1 MFRENIGENLREIR
15 KKKGRLSVARIV
27 DRIND
32 YGYELSADTYYK
44 WERGTRKPPCDAI
57 PYIAKALG
65 VSEQDIVDDYL
76 KTNACRVKTRA
87 ALAGKFRAAMGGRM
101 DGARERL
108 VGLLTGV
115 EEASLRLA
123 MDAIGQ
129 RYPDFEAYLQAECGV
144 DQTALARL
152 RELYLE

>member
-65 VSEQDIVDDYL
+65 VSENMIFHLHEERERGTDPSFPEGIY
-76 KTNACRVKTRA
+76 
-87 ALAGKFRAAMGGRM
+87 AAMEKTDQMLIANLMIRLKEG
-101 DGARERL
+101 ER
-108 VGLLTGV
+108 
-115 EEASLRLA
+115 RW
-123 MDAIGQ
+123 
-129 RYPDFEAYLQAECGV
+129 
-144 DQTALARL
+144 
-152 RELYLE
+152 

>member
-1 MFRENIGENLREIR
+1 MFRENVGENLREIR

-65 VSEQDIVDDYL
+65 VSENMIFHLHEERERGTDPSFPEGIY
-76 KTNACRVKTRA
+76 
-87 ALAGKFRAAMGGRM
+87 AAMEKKDQMLIANLMIRLKEG
-101 DGARERL
+101 ER
-108 VGLLTGV
+108 
-115 EEASLRLA
+115 RW
-123 MDAIGQ
+123 
-129 RYPDFEAYLQAECGV
+129 
-144 DQTALARL
+144 
-152 RELYLE
+152 